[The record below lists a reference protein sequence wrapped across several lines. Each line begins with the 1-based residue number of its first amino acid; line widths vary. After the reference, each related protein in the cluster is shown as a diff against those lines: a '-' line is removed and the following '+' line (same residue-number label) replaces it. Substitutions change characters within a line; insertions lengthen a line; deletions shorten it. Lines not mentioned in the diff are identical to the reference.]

1 MHSCLAT
8 FTLDENITV
17 VTTTTADYYKMVNKR
32 LHGRCRGRLQFLSLL
47 PMYRRSP
54 SLPLE
59 AAIVAAN
66 HKLALVLGLM
76 TANTSQAK
84 TVGVVNVCFDLK
96 KKKGTTSWR
105 YVPNRTCF
113 LFERK
118 VFLWKVS
125 FPGAHLA
132 RVWWAGNWCGK
143 KRQMQYF
150 FLFSFF
156 SCRKCDMHTQ
166 RLWWSAENVES
177 RRQSVPLQDLAGP
190 FVRRGLLPSFL
201 FQRVRVIAVVAVTLS
216 FNSYLLALLSR
227 ENVVDNGCV
236 LSSAQVLLFMFRVTH
251 LVVFIAFLL

>member
-76 TANTSQAK
+76 TANTGRAK

-96 KKKGTTSWR
+96 KKKKAQPVDVMCQI
-105 YVPNRTCF
+105 VP
-113 LFERK
+113 
-118 VFLWKVS
+118 VFSLSGNSFFGKPNQL

-132 RVWWAGNWCGK
+132 RV
-143 KRQMQYF
+143 
-150 FLFSFF
+150 
-156 SCRKCDMHTQ
+156 
-166 RLWWSAENVES
+166 
-177 RRQSVPLQDLAGP
+177 
-190 FVRRGLLPSFL
+190 
-201 FQRVRVIAVVAVTLS
+201 
-216 FNSYLLALLSR
+216 
-227 ENVVDNGCV
+227 
-236 LSSAQVLLFMFRVTH
+236 
-251 LVVFIAFLL
+251 